1 MVSQGCGRRR
11 YGAFSRRLTA
21 LLTLASF
28 LSAQTSRAD
37 LIAGWDFQTTTNG
50 GTAVVASPST
60 PKVYVANFGTGTL
73 YLDGTQG
80 SSDWLQAT
88 ELNAF
93 SGSSINAT
101 NGLSTTTTSPA
112 ALAVLGGT
120 SNAANGK
127 SAVFKFSMTGYQDLV
142 ISLAAQRT
150 STGFTTQ
157 AWEFSTDGTSY
168 TSIGSLAGG
177 SAAGTIAS
185 SFTTSGVLTLATV
198 TGLNNAS
205 TAYVRVTFTG
215 ATAASGNNRLD
226 NFQFNASTYTPPS
239 ATYTWT
245 GTGSGGSWTNGQQ
258 GSFNTTYA
266 NSSTGSAVFA
276 GTGEAVTVAAG
287 GVETGSMS
295 FQSNGFSLTGGTV
308 TMGQGTITVDAAT
321 TASVL
326 SVVAGTAGI
335 TKAGPGTLLLD
346 AANTVTGNVTVSA
359 GTLEINSD
367 SDLGDS
373 ANDVVVNGTLRT
385 PNTLALGAGR
395 DLSGSGTLDIA
406 AATTLTVNGAANL
419 TSLTLANSGTLS
431 LQGSTRSVG
440 SLTLNAAAT
449 VQAAGAVSVSGLT
462 ASGLSSGTATIAPAL
477 VFTTGDKT
485 VNVPGTGRLV
495 LQGDVSG
502 LVNNRLAKTGSGT
515 LVVDGPISSGG
526 LRVGA
531 TASTPTDGG
540 TVILGQA
547 SSAGSNTL
555 QLNFGTLSTTATGGI
570 VTTQGLS
577 VGGRTN
583 GVAVLGGSEPMT
595 FNGQSSF
602 FRGTGTTGALRLD
615 VNNETTLG
623 GGFAATSGSGTAT
636 GITIGGSGKLTLAG
650 DGSALVEAITLQNSL
665 DLLVEGSLGSAVTVG
680 ATNAIGGDGTIAG
693 ALTLNAGAGFVFD
706 AAKTLTVNGAS
717 VSFGDFGVSDLIGF
731 SAAVP
736 DGTYTL
742 IDGLAAVSTANLRN
756 LGSANAYD
764 LGSGRSAYFETGSLV
779 LKVVPEPSSVVL
791 AGLGG
796 LLAAGYAARRR
807 RPLGKG

>member
-21 LLTLASF
+21 FLTLASF

-93 SGSSINAT
+93 AGSNINAT

-150 STGFTTQ
+150 ATGFTTQ

-168 TSIGSLAGG
+168 TSMGSLASG
-177 SAAGTIAS
+177 SAAGTLTT
-185 SFTTSGVLTLATV
+185 SFTNSGVLTLPTV

-215 ATAASGNNRLD
+215 ATAAAGNNRLD

-245 GTGSGGSWTNGQQ
+245 GTGAGGSWTNGQQ
-258 GSFNTTYA
+258 GSFNTVYA
-266 NSSTGSAVFA
+266 NSATGSAVFA

-287 GVETGSMS
+287 GVQTGSMA

-346 AANTVTGNVTVSA
+346 AANTFTGNVTVSA

-406 AATTLTVNGAANL
+406 AATTLTVNGATNMTA
-419 TSLTLANSGTLS
+419 LTLANSGTLS
-431 LQGSTRSVG
+431 LQGATRSVG
-440 SLTLNAAAT
+440 SVTINAP
-449 VQAAGAVSVSGLT
+449 VEIQASGAISASGLT
-462 ASGLSSGTATIAPAL
+462 ASGLSSGTATIAPAVVL
-477 VFTTGDKT
+477 TSGDKT
-485 VNVPGTGRLV
+485 VNVPGSGTLV

-502 LVNNRLAKTGSGT
+502 LGTNRLVKTGTGT
-515 LVVDGPISSGG
+515 LVVDGPISAGG
-526 LRVGA
+526 LRVG
-531 TASTPTDGG
+531 SSGSSPTNGG
-540 TVILGQA
+540 SVVLGQA
-547 SSAGSNTL
+547 SSVGSTTL
-555 QLNFGTLSTTATGGI
+555 QLNYGTLSTSANGGI

-577 VGGRTN
+577 VGGRT
-583 GVAVLGGSEPMT
+583 GAVATLGGSEPMT

-602 FRGTGTTGALRLD
+602 FRGTGTSGALRLD

-623 GGFAATSGSGTAT
+623 GGFAATSGGGTAT
-636 GITIGGSGKLTLAG
+636 GITIGGAGKLTLSG
-650 DGSALVEAITLQNSL
+650 DGSALV
-665 DLLVEGSLGSAVTVG
+665 D
-680 ATNAIGGDGTIAG
+680 
-693 ALTLNAGAGFVFD
+693 ALTLQDSLELVIDGSVGGSITVGGANLIGGNGTIGGSLSLLDGAGFIFNP
-706 AAKTLTVNGAS
+706 ASTLTVNGAS
-717 VSFGDFGVSDLIGF
+717 VTFENFGVLDLVGF

-742 IDGLAAVSTANLRN
+742 IDGLATVSTANLQN
-756 LGSANAYD
+756 LGLANAVD
-764 LGSGRSAYFETGSLV
+764 LGGGRSAYFETGSLV

-807 RPLGKG
+807 LRQGA